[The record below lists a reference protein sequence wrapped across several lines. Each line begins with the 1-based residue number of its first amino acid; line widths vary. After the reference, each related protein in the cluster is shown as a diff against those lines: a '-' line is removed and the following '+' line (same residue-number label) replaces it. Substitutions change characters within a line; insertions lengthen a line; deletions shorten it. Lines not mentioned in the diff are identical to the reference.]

1 MWKEYSVFWS
11 YVTPKLF
18 RTAAKYPTEQVSSF
32 PWNTN
37 PSHLILSVLNL
48 VHLIHHNSIFLF
60 YLYNSQSRTAR
71 TWQCWKTGLAL
82 SYMTSDL
89 LKVKQIDKSN
99 KVEILPYYQ
108 AGLIINGE
116 HQATDVCVK
125 QWLCSPV
132 FTLYHF
138 VPIIPNLT
146 SHH

>member
-1 MWKEYSVFWS
+1 M
-11 YVTPKLF
+11 
-18 RTAAKYPTEQVSSF
+18 KYQAISSHII
-32 PWNTN
+32 
-37 PSHLILSVLNL
+37 SGQLD
-48 VHLIHHNSIFLF
+48 SIFLF

-125 QWLCSPV
+125 Q
-132 FTLYHF
+132 
-138 VPIIPNLT
+138 
-146 SHH
+146 